1 MLSILEYL
9 DLNSQKT
16 PVSKYNIVTSTK
28 EIKQQRPGEINVIMD
43 MLERNG
49 YIKSVKTSSNITY
62 YQISDNGIDAY
73 LKYGNN
79 KLNRPDIR

>member
-28 EIKQQRPGEINVIMD
+28 EIKQQRTGGINVIMD

-62 YQISDNGIDAY
+62 YQISENGIDAY
-73 LKYGNN
+73 KVWQQ
-79 KLNRPDIR
+79 